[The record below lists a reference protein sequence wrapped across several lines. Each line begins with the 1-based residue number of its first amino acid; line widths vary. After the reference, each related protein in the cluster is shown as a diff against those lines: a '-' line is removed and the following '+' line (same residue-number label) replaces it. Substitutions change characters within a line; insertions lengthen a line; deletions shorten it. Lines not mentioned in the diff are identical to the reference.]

1 MFPYW
6 CPICSKK
13 YGLVIIFSSC
23 FLVFFQVFSNFPV
36 MISLFHHIPMI
47 FLSFFPLVHDFPIK
61 FPTFPHDFPG
71 VSPIPSPS
79 VAPLRHR
86 GEACRA
92 RTSWICW
99 TRVPLWRPGR
109 TRRRSMR
116 TTSPTR
122 WTRRDGEDVNGRSS
136 GSNRWRYVSTI

>member
-1 MFPYW
+1 MGRISCEGPGNGHFLVYTVDVTASSHKP
-6 CPICSKK
+6 SKNLRNTQLNFLCFHIDVLSVLK
-13 YGLVIIFSSC
+13 NMVLSSFSPHFLIIFSSC

-92 RTSWICW
+92 RTSRIC
-99 TRVPLWRPGR
+99 
-109 TRRRSMR
+109 
-116 TTSPTR
+116 
-122 WTRRDGEDVNGRSS
+122 
-136 GSNRWRYVSTI
+136 